1 MINFRFHLVSL
12 IAVFL
17 ALGLGILVGSSV
29 VDRAIVDNL
38 EHEINNVKNDSKQAK
53 ADLKV
58 RDDNLSKVDDYVKKS
73 AAYAVDQ
80 RLIDVPVAIVAERGV
95 DASITKATLTMLQ
108 AAGADVPGVLW
119 LTDKWRLDNPAD
131 LAKLQDTAHV
141 SGNNA
146 TTRADA
152 LQVLARRLA
161 EPQTTGR
168 RRTPDIVEPLRK
180 AGFLEF
186 TDGDRSAL
194 AKFPRRA
201 ARVLV
206 VTGTDSDLS
215 GTDTVVPLVRALLSA
230 SAPSVVAEVY
240 DSHDGASPVPER
252 GASVAPIRGDSTLQ
266 QDVST
271 VDDLELAQG
280 QVSVV
285 LALEQLAGGT
295 VGHYGYGQ
303 RASDGPLPPHPS

>member
-38 EHEINNVKNDSKQAK
+38 EREINNVKSDSKQAK

-58 RDDNLSKVDDYVKKS
+58 RDDNLSKLDDYVKKS
-73 AAYAVDQ
+73 AAYAVDE
-80 RLIDVPVAIVAERGV
+80 RLIDVPVAVVAERGV

-108 AAGADVPGVLW
+108 EAGADVPGVLW
-119 LTDKWRLDNPAD
+119 LTDKWRLDNPDD
-131 LAKLQDTAHV
+131 LAKLQDAANV

-146 TTRADA
+146 TARAAA
-152 LQVLARRLA
+152 LQLLARRLVQ
-161 EPQTTGR
+161 PQTTAR
-168 RRTPDIVEPLRK
+168 RKTPDVLEPLRR

-194 AKFPRRA
+194 ARFPRRA
-201 ARVLV
+201 ARVLM
-206 VTGTDSDLS
+206 VTGTNSDLN
-215 GTDTVVPLVRALLSA
+215 GTDTVVPFVSALVAA
-230 SAPSVVAEVY
+230 NAPAVVGEVY
-240 DSHDGASPVPER
+240 DDHDGASPAPER

-280 QVSVV
+280 QVSAVI
-285 LALEQLAGGT
+285 ALEQLAGGT

-303 RASDGPLPPHPS
+303 RASDGPLPPHAS

>member
-38 EHEINNVKNDSKQAK
+38 EREINNVKNDSKQAK
-53 ADLKV
+53 ADLKA
-58 RDDNLSKVDDYVKKS
+58 RDDTLSKLDEYVKKS
-73 AAYAVDQ
+73 SAYAVDQ

-108 AAGADVPGVLW
+108 AAGADVPGVFW
-119 LTDKWRLDNPAD
+119 LTDKWRLDNPDD
-131 LAKLQDTAHV
+131 LAKLQGAAHV

-146 TTRADA
+146 TARADA
-152 LQVLARRLA
+152 LQLLARRLA
-161 EPQTTGR
+161 QPQSSGR
-168 RRTPDIVEPLRK
+168 RRTPDLVEPLRQ
-180 AGFLEF
+180 AGFLDF

-194 AKFPRRA
+194 ARFPRRA

-206 VTGTDSDLS
+206 VTGTNSDLS
-215 GTDTVVPLVRALLSA
+215 GIDTVVPLVRGLVAVN
-230 SAPSVVAEVY
+230 APSVVGEVY

-285 LALEQLAGGT
+285 IALEQLAGGT
-295 VGHYGYGQ
+295 VGHYGYG
-303 RASDGPLPPHPS
+303 RSASDGPLPPHAS

>member
-58 RDDNLSKVDDYVKKS
+58 RDDTLSKLDEYVKKS
-73 AAYAVDQ
+73 SAYAVDQ

-108 AAGADVPGVLW
+108 AAGADVPGVFW
-119 LTDKWRLDNPAD
+119 LTDKWRLDNPDD
-131 LAKLQDTAHV
+131 LAKLQDATHV

-146 TTRADA
+146 TARAAA
-152 LQVLARRLA
+152 LQLLARRLA
-161 EPQTTGR
+161 QQQSTGR
-168 RRTPDIVEPLRK
+168 RRTPDVVEPLRR

-194 AKFPRRA
+194 TRFPRRA

-206 VTGTDSDLS
+206 VTGTNSDLS
-215 GTDTVVPLVRALLSA
+215 GADTVVPFVRGLVAVN
-230 SAPSVVAEVY
+230 APSVVGEVY
-240 DSHDGASPVPER
+240 DSHDGASPVPQR
-252 GASVAPIRGDSTLQ
+252 GASVAPIRGDSVLQ

-285 LALEQLAGGT
+285 IALEQLAGGT

-303 RASDGPLPPHPS
+303 SASDGPLPPHAS

>member
-38 EHEINNVKNDSKQAK
+38 EREINNVKNDSNQVR

-58 RDDNLSKVDDYVKKS
+58 RDNTLSQLDEYVKKS

-80 RLIDVPVAIVAERGV
+80 RLLDVPVAVVAERGV
-95 DASITKATLTMLQ
+95 DASIAKATLTMLQ
-108 AAGADVPGVLW
+108 ASGANVPGVLW
-119 LTDKWRLDNPAD
+119 LTDKWRLDNAAD
-131 LAKLQDTAHV
+131 LAKLQDAAHV

-146 TTRADA
+146 AVRAAA
-152 LQVLARRLA
+152 LQLLARRLA
-161 EPQTTGR
+161 QPPTTGR
-168 RRTPDIVEPLRK
+168 RKTTDILEPLRT
-180 AGFLEF
+180 AGFLDF
-186 TDGDRSAL
+186 SDGDRSAL
-194 AKFPRRA
+194 GKFPARA
-201 ARVLV
+201 ARVVV
-206 VTGTDSDLS
+206 VTGTNSDLAD
-215 GTDTVVPLVRALLSA
+215 TDTVVPFVRGLVSA
-230 SAPSVVAEVY
+230 NAPSVVAEVY
-240 DSHDGASPVPER
+240 DSHNGASPVPER
-252 GASVAPIRGDSTLQ
+252 GASVAPVRGDRVLQ
-266 QDVST
+266 QVVST

-285 LALEQLAGGT
+285 IALEQLGGGT

-303 RASDGPLPPHPS
+303 GASDGPLPPHPS

>member
-58 RDDNLSKVDDYVKKS
+58 RDDSLSKLDDYVKKS

-80 RLIDVPVAIVAERGV
+80 RLIDVPVAVVAERGV
-95 DASITKATLTMLQ
+95 DAGTTKATLTMLQ

-119 LTDKWRLDNPAD
+119 LTDKWRLDNPDD
-131 LAKLQDTAHV
+131 LAKLQSAARV

-146 TTRADA
+146 TARAAA
-152 LQVLARRLA
+152 LQLLARRLA
-161 EPQTTGR
+161 QPPSTGR
-168 RRTPDIVEPLRK
+168 RKTPDVLEPLRQ
-180 AGFLEF
+180 AGFLDF

-194 AKFPRRA
+194 ARFPRRA

-206 VTGTDSDLS
+206 VTGTNSDLG
-215 GTDTVVPLVRALLSA
+215 GTDTVVPFVRALIA
-230 SAPSVVAEVY
+230 ANAPSVVGEVY
-240 DSHDGASPVPER
+240 DSHDGASPAPER
-252 GASVAPIRGDSTLQ
+252 GASIAPIRGDRTLQ

-285 LALEQLAGGT
+285 IALEQLAGGA

-303 RASDGPLPPHPS
+303 SASDGPLPPHPS

>member
-38 EHEINNVKNDSKQAK
+38 EREINNVKNDSNQVR

-58 RDDNLSKVDDYVKKS
+58 RDNTLSQLDEYVKKS

-80 RLIDVPVAIVAERGV
+80 RLLDVP
-95 DASITKATLTMLQ
+95 
-108 AAGADVPGVLW
+108 GANVPGVLW
-119 LTDKWRLDNPAD
+119 LTDKWRLDNAAD
-131 LAKLQDTAHV
+131 LAKLQNAAHV

-146 TTRADA
+146 AVRAAA
-152 LQVLARRLA
+152 LQLLARRLA
-161 EPQTTGR
+161 QSPTTGR
-168 RRTPDIVEPLRK
+168 RKTADILEPLRT
-180 AGFLEF
+180 AGFLDF
-186 TDGDRSAL
+186 SDGDRSAL
-194 AKFPRRA
+194 AKFPVRA
-201 ARVLV
+201 ARVVV
-206 VTGTDSDLS
+206 VTGTNSDLA
-215 GTDTVVPLVRALLSA
+215 GTDTVVPFVRGLVAA
-230 SAPSVVAEVY
+230 GAPSVVAEVY
-240 DSHDGASPVPER
+240 DSHNGASPVPER
-252 GASVAPIRGDSTLQ
+252 GASVAPVRGERVLQ

-271 VDDLELAQG
+271 IDDLELAQG

-285 LALEQLAGGT
+285 IALEQLGGGT

-303 RASDGPLPPHPS
+303 GASDGPLPPHPS

>member
-38 EHEINNVKNDSKQAK
+38 EREINNVKQDSKQAK

-58 RDDNLSKVDDYVKKS
+58 RDDNLSKLDDFVKKS

-80 RLIDVPVAIVAERGV
+80 RLIDVPVAVVAERGV

-108 AAGADVPGVLW
+108 SAGADVPGVLW
-119 LTDKWRLDNPAD
+119 LTDKWRLDNPDD
-131 LAKLQDTAHV
+131 LAKLQDAVNV

-146 TTRADA
+146 TARADA
-152 LQVLARRLA
+152 LQLLARRLA
-161 EPQTTGR
+161 QPQTTGR
-168 RRTPDIVEPLRK
+168 RRAPDVLEPLRQ

-186 TDGDRSAL
+186 TDGDRSEL

-206 VTGTDSDLS
+206 VTGTNSDLS
-215 GTDTVVPLVRALLSA
+215 GTDTIVPFVSALIA
-230 SAPSVVAEVY
+230 ANAPTAVGEVY
-240 DSHDGASPVPER
+240 DSHDGASPMPQR
-252 GASVAPIRGDSTLQ
+252 GASVAPIRGDSALQ

-285 LALEQLAGGT
+285 IALEQLAGGT

-303 RASDGPLPPHPS
+303 GASDGPLPPHAS